1 MKAIVQDR
9 YGSPDVLELRDV
21 EMPAIGDNDVLV
33 RVHAAAVN
41 ALDWHYMRGD
51 PYVARPSMGLRGPKV
66 RIRGRDFAG
75 RVEAVGEGVD
85 RFRPGDEVFGEADG
99 AFAEYVSAPDDAV
112 DTKPANLTFDQAAAV
127 PLAGNTALIGLR
139 DVARV
144 RPGQRVLINGASGG
158 VGTFAVQIAKWL
170 GADVTGVCSARNA
183 DMARSI
189 GADQVIDYASED
201 FTRSGRRYDVVF
213 DLVGNRSLT
222 ECRRAL
228 TPDGTLVLS
237 GGGVSEGGSF
247 LGPLALFVKALLL
260 SRFVHQRLLQ
270 LTEKPSR
277 ENLAALRDLIESGTV
292 TPVVDRTYPLSDVP
306 EAIRYL
312 EVEHARAKVVI
323 TVDGSDDGC

>member
-1 MKAIVQDR
+1 MKAIVQYR
-9 YGSPDVLELRDV
+9 YGPPDVLELKDV
-21 EMPAIGDNDVLV
+21 AKPAPGDNDVLV

-51 PYVARPSMGLRGPKV
+51 PYVARLSMGLRRPKV

-75 RVEAVGEGVD
+75 RVEAVGRGIE
-85 RFRPGDEVFGEADG
+85 RFRPGDDVFGEADG
-99 AFAEYVSAPDDAV
+99 AFAEYVNAPDGAV
-112 DTKPANLTFDQAAAV
+112 APRPGNLTFEQAAAV
-127 PLAGNTALIGLR
+127 PVAGNTALMGLR

-144 RPGQRVLINGASGG
+144 QPGQRVLINGASGG
-158 VGTFAVQIAKWL
+158 VGTFAVQIAKSL
-170 GADVTGVCSARNA
+170 GAEVSGVCSARNA
-183 DMARSI
+183 DLVRSI
-189 GADQVIDYASED
+189 GADHVVDYTSQD
-201 FTRSGRRYDVVF
+201 FSRNGQRYDVVF

-222 ECRRAL
+222 DCRRAL

-247 LGPLALFVKALLL
+247 VGPMALFIKGQLL
-260 SRFVHQRLLQ
+260 SRFVGHRLLS

-277 ENLAALRDLIESGTV
+277 ENLAALGELIESGAV

-323 TVDGSDDGC
+323 TV